1 MHIEPERSFVSQYP
15 PSNFMTKKEI
25 EDMWTPIPI
34 NLYVHIPYCVKKC
47 GFCYYK
53 SFPIANSQ
61 VPDEYID
68 ALCQEIDLYAN
79 HPSVMGR
86 PIRSVYF
93 GGGTPTVLT
102 VSQLTRLMT
111 AIFSRFKKTEQF
123 EFCCEARPG
132 EITTSEKLIAL
143 KEHGLTRLSI
153 GCQSLD
159 DEVLLLNKRNHD
171 AKEFYRTYERVR
183 KVGIENV
190 NVDLMSGMVGQSK
203 DSFLRTVNEMIAL
216 QPENIAIYKMELFLN
231 NELYIDYRKGLISL
245 ISNEEEYEIAKE
257 AYTALLS
264 SKYQMAE
271 HYSFMLDPKY
281 RHLQRFHIWS
291 KGEEFIGFGISA
303 HSYFNGFMYQN
314 HLELDQYYQKIKN
327 HTFPVYRAH
336 QMKVQ
341 EIMIR
346 RLIFGLKSMYFSRL
360 EFERDFGFDV
370 IDIFGNKLKELACNG
385 YLTISED
392 SIIPTIEGAIL
403 ADDIIREFYLPKNS
417 KMMLGHVRRD

>member
-216 QPENIAIYKMELFLN
+216 EPENIAIYK
-231 NELYIDYRKGLISL
+231 
-245 ISNEEEYEIAKE
+245 
-257 AYTALLS
+257 
-264 SKYQMAE
+264 
-271 HYSFMLDPKY
+271 
-281 RHLQRFHIWS
+281 WS
-291 KGEEFIGFGISA
+291 CF
-303 HSYFNGFMYQN
+303 
-314 HLELDQYYQKIKN
+314 
-327 HTFPVYRAH
+327 
-336 QMKVQ
+336 
-341 EIMIR
+341 
-346 RLIFGLKSMYFSRL
+346 
-360 EFERDFGFDV
+360 
-370 IDIFGNKLKELACNG
+370 
-385 YLTISED
+385 
-392 SIIPTIEGAIL
+392 
-403 ADDIIREFYLPKNS
+403 
-417 KMMLGHVRRD
+417 